1 MDQQNMEKFNKI
13 INTTS
18 FIVSS
23 LCVLT
28 SVADND
34 WTEALAWG
42 IITLYNLRDLF
53 YNSST
58 K

>member
-1 MDQQNMEKFNKI
+1 MEKFNKI
-13 INTTS
+13 INLTS

-42 IITLYNLRDLF
+42 IVTLYNLRDLM
-53 YNSST
+53 NNEQP
-58 K
+58 KNN